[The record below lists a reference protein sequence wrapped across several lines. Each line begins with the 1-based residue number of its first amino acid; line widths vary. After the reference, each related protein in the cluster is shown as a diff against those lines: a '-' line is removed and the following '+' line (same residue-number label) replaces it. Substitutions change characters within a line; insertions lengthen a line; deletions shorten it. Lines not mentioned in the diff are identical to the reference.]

1 MGQYSTY
8 SNNGA
13 SESTLQTEGGIKRMN
28 VTNQNS
34 EQLLGDILKELKKL
48 NLHMSIVTD
57 LTINNSEVE

>member
-8 SNNGA
+8 SNNGS
-13 SESTLQTEGGIKRMN
+13 SEAALETEGGIKSMN

-34 EQLLGDILKELKKL
+34 EQLLGDIFKELKKL

>member
-13 SESTLQTEGGIKRMN
+13 SESVLETEGSVKKMN
-28 VTNQNS
+28 VANQNG

-57 LTINNSEVE
+57 LTINSSEVE

>member
-13 SESTLQTEGGIKRMN
+13 SESTSQTEGGIKSIN
-28 VTNQNS
+28 VTDQNS
-34 EQLLGDILKELKKL
+34 AQLLGDILKELKKL

-57 LTINNSEVE
+57 LTINSSEVE

>member
-8 SNNGA
+8 SNSGS
-13 SESTLQTEGGIKRMN
+13 SEATSETAGGIKSMN

-34 EQLLGDILKELKKL
+34 EQLLGDIFKELKKL

>member
-1 MGQYSTY
+1 
-8 SNNGA
+8 
-13 SESTLQTEGGIKRMN
+13 MN

-34 EQLLGDILKELKKL
+34 EQLLGDIFKELKKL